1 MTSVGRRRWFTVG
14 KIWWKIRQGL
24 PNIPTKNLDFGEW
37 TCTCVN
43 NNNNVITKA
52 DYFFIALKATNLAP
66 FPLDWPL
73 FCLTFRLI
81 SLLKIQVQMS
91 SDQNSENYFS
101 FFSKCQSY
109 HFLVILFIEE
119 QYFQTYKFITKSG
132 VFYFNNVA
140 LFEKIWPKSAIKC
153 N

>member
-1 MTSVGRRRWFTVG
+1 MAFLKNVEIHCIKNARNWKSTFDLRRT
-14 KIWWKIRQGL
+14 
-24 PNIPTKNLDFGEW
+24 
-37 TCTCVN
+37 
-43 NNNNVITKA
+43 VITKA

-73 FCLTFRLI
+73 FCLTFHLI

-109 HFLVILFIEE
+109 HFLVILLNEE